1 MSSSP
6 HDSLSEQK
14 ALVTGATSGLGKAI
28 ALQLARDGAEVIVHG
43 RNGERGAKVVGEIEA
58 AGGKA
63 RFIGADLS
71 HPDDV
76 AALANAVGELDVLV
90 NNSGSWWFGPTAD
103 LDRETFDALF
113 AGNVRGPYYLV
124 AAIAPGMAARGS
136 GSIINVSSMVAEV
149 GLPVAAAYGAT
160 KGAIEALTR
169 SWAAEFSPQGVRV
182 NAVSPGPVYTDG
194 ADHEQIEQL
203 GTTTLLRR
211 AAHPAEIAQVIAF
224 LASPRASYV
233 TGATVSVDGGRT
245 AI

>member
-76 AALANAVGELDVLV
+76 AALANAAGDLDVLL

-124 AAIAPGMAARGS
+124 ATIAPGMAAR
-136 GSIINVSSMVAEV
+136 
-149 GLPVAAAYGAT
+149 
-160 KGAIEALTR
+160 
-169 SWAAEFSPQGVRV
+169 
-182 NAVSPGPVYTDG
+182 
-194 ADHEQIEQL
+194 
-203 GTTTLLRR
+203 
-211 AAHPAEIAQVIAF
+211 
-224 LASPRASYV
+224 
-233 TGATVSVDGGRT
+233 
-245 AI
+245 